1 MGVSVYTPKSTLLLP
16 CMNRYACMYT
26 YVCASEV
33 YAGTLISGN
42 TCKYVDVVYAR
53 VRMFAYAGQT
63 CVNAWVYVCM
73 DMHQFICG
81 YLPVYMSVLQ
91 SVSMQVLCTHTY
103 ILVVCSQRI
112 LSDRD
117 LNVTYWE

>member
-1 MGVSVYTPKSTLLLP
+1 
-16 CMNRYACMYT
+16 
-26 YVCASEV
+26 
-33 YAGTLISGN
+33 
-42 TCKYVDVVYAR
+42 
-53 VRMFAYAGQT
+53 MFAYAGQT
-63 CVNAWVYVCM
+63 CVRMHGYTCIYVCM

-103 ILVVCSQRI
+103 ILLVCSQRI